1 MSIKLDSLGETAK
14 TLNFGGRFAFPVS
27 LKDVVD
33 AALLRTLGRN
43 THLYVFQ
50 QLHHVGVK
58 FNDLVDFASSFER
71 LLLIKLLQR
80 LREKVLVQRVDYV
93 KYKVTWS

>member
-1 MSIKLDSLGETAK
+1 MSIKLDFLEETAK

-27 LKDVVD
+27 LKYVVD
-33 AALLRTLGRN
+33 AALLSTLGRD
-43 THLYVFQ
+43 THLNVFQ

-58 FNDLVDFASSFER
+58 FNDLVDFTSSFER

-80 LREKVLVQRVDYV
+80 LREKVPVQRVDYV
-93 KYKVTWS
+93 KYKITWS